1 MIEATC
7 PHFLQKLMKYVP
19 TSMQASQ
26 SSKKAPKAV
35 TVPIVQPNTFWQMAA
50 MSSNTI
56 LSSTLHLRKLT
67 FIVLVF
73 KRCARLEHI
82 PFESRV
88 LRQKYTQNRQST
100 LATLVNNITHH
111 QCEWQSLNFKTT

>member
-1 MIEATC
+1 MPSFSAKVDEVCTNFHAGKSE
-7 PHFLQKLMKYVP
+7 LQE
-19 TSMQASQ
+19 
-26 SSKKAPKAV
+26 SSKGCNS
-35 TVPIVQPNTFWQMAA
+35 TYSTTQHMFWQMAA